1 MTPRELRAEF
11 VAAQRRQS
19 DEYDRD
25 TVQAWR
31 LVHIYFRTKKD
42 RRMPP
47 LKSLLSATRG
57 AAARPKSIAEQR
69 GVLEQLSAQYR
80 IPLRRRKG

>member
-11 VAAQRRQS
+11 AAAHRRQT

-47 LKSLLSATRG
+47 LKSLLSATR
-57 AAARPKSIAEQR
+57 AVARPKSIAEQR